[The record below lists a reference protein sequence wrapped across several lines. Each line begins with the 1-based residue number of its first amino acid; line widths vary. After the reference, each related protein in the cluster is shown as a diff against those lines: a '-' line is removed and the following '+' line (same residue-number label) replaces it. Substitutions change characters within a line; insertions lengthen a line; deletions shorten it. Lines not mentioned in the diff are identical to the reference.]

1 MCNTYIKMLQGHG
14 QLQFITKLG
23 SWFCISFDSV
33 EHILTYLARS
43 VAILCHI
50 VWLRRQSNKTEENTK
65 SQEIVLTLLL
75 WHEIVN
81 FGNFVTQKQKFV
93 SAALIQNFSSSW
105 RQPL

>member
-1 MCNTYIKMLQGHG
+1 MLQGHG

-65 SQEIVLTLLL
+65 SQEIVLTLVL

-93 SAALIQNFSSSW
+93 SAALIHNFSSSW
-105 RQPL
+105 WQPR